1 MSNCIFCKI
10 IKNEI
15 SSYRIYEN
23 DLVIVFLDKFPA
35 SFGHLLIV
43 PKKHYVNLEEID
55 EVLLNELMLV
65 IKKMG
70 LLVKDRLNV
79 LAYNVVLNNGK
90 EAGQIIS
97 HLHFHLIPR
106 RADDGLEYFPSQE
119 ASDDSLKI
127 IQNKLKID

>member
-1 MSNCIFCKI
+1 MPDCIFCKI
-10 IKNEI
+10 ISREI

-23 DLVIVFLDKFPA
+23 DSVIVFLDKFPSA
-35 SFGHLLIV
+35 SGHLLIV
-43 PKKHYVNLEEID
+43 PKKHYDNLEEID
-55 EVLLNELMLV
+55 EVSLSELMLV

-79 LAYNVVLNNGK
+79 PAYNVVLNNGK
-90 EAGQIIS
+90 EAGQIIY

-106 RADDGLEYFPSQE
+106 RADDGLKYFPSQE
-119 ASDDSLKI
+119 SSDDNLKI

>member
-1 MSNCIFCKI
+1 MLNCIFCKI

-106 RADDGLEYFPSQE
+106 RADDGLEYFLSQE
-119 ASDDSLKI
+119 ASDDNLKI